1 MSHAAELFVWS
12 EPSER
17 ALRDELCSHLG
28 PLVEAGL
35 VRSFPSDLPDLPES
49 SPTTHVASADVIVV
63 LVSAEALVDGSSVR
77 AVISE
82 ALELE
87 KQRRTVL
94 IPIRAR
100 SCNLEGSALA
110 ERVVYPRDST
120 ALDADKLHA
129 YAFREAVAG
138 VLTGITLCH
147 VTVGDLL
154 LASERE
160 TAAGVAFR
168 HARSIAEKLVAEFPE
183 DLDHLAL
190 LALVRDRLG
199 EALLAMG
206 DGPGALEVF
215 QSAKEVHERL
225 VPRVVDRLSRRHLL
239 ARCLESIG
247 DVLRAMG
254 EKPLALEAFRECLTL
269 REALVVE
276 TNDVG
281 LKREVAATHV
291 RLGHVLRAM
300 GDNAGSLAAFRAG
313 MALTDKLASELSLGS
328 TALVTEAEAAS
339 YQAEQALFCFRAA
352 SVLADGG
359 KRDRD
364 ESRELLLRALA
375 IYNDLDRRNVLPEAH
390 KIWPPAVEAML
401 DSLDTSRYV
410 P

>member
-12 EPSER
+12 EPSDS

-35 VRSFPSDLPDLPES
+35 VRPFPSDSIDALPG
-49 SPTTHVASADVIVV
+49 TRTASADVIVV
-63 LVSAEALVDGSSVR
+63 LVSNEALVEGSSVN
-77 AVISE
+77 AVIVE

-87 KQRRTVL
+87 RQRKTVL

-100 SCNLEGSALA
+100 SCALEGSLLA
-110 ERVVYPRDST
+110 ERVIYPRDST
-120 ALDADKLHA
+120 ALDSNSLRD

-154 LASERE
+154 LESERE
-160 TAAGVAFR
+160 TAAGRSFR
-168 HARSIAEKLVAEFPE
+168 HAKSIAEKLTAEFPD

-190 LALVRDRLG
+190 LALVRDRVG

-206 DGPGALEVF
+206 DGPGALAAF
-215 QSAKEVHERL
+215 QSAKEVHEGL
-225 VPRVVDRLSRRHLL
+225 VDRVVDRLSRRRLL

-254 EKPLALEAFRECLTL
+254 DKPVALETFQACLALRKELA
-269 REALVVE
+269 AE

-291 RLGHVLRAM
+291 RLGHVQRAL
-300 GDNAGSLAAFRAG
+300 GDNAGALAAFREG
-313 MALTDKLASELSLGS
+313 MVLADALANEHAAGS
-328 TALVTEAEAAS
+328 TALVTEATAAS
-339 YQAEQALFCFRAA
+339 FQAESALFCFRTA

-359 KRDRD
+359 AKDRK
-364 ESRELLLRALA
+364 EARELLLRALA
-375 IYNDLDRRNVLPEAH
+375 VYNDLERRNVLPEAH

-401 DSLDTSRYV
+401 DSLDTSLDTAWS
-410 P
+410 

>member
-12 EPSER
+12 EPSDR
-17 ALRDELCSHLG
+17 ALRDELCSHMG

-35 VRSFPSDLPDLPES
+35 VRPFPSDEASDVPAAR
-49 SPTTHVASADVIVV
+49 TASADVIVV
-63 LVSAEALVDGSSVR
+63 LVSDEALADGSSVS
-77 AVISE
+77 AVIAE
-82 ALELE
+82 GLNLE

-100 SCNLEGSALA
+100 PCNLDGSPLA
-110 ERVVYPRDST
+110 ERVIYPRDST
-120 ALDADKLHA
+120 ALDSASLRE

-154 LASERE
+154 LESERE

-168 HARSIAEKLVAEFPE
+168 QAKSIAEKLAAEFPD

-190 LALVRDRLG
+190 QALVRDRLG

-206 DGPGALEVF
+206 DGPGALAAF
-215 QSAKEVHERL
+215 QAAKEVHERL
-225 VPRVVDRLSRRHLL
+225 VPRVVDRLSRRRLL

-254 EKPLALEAFRECLTL
+254 EKPLALETFRDCLAL
-269 REALVVE
+269 RKELVAE

-291 RLGHVLRAM
+291 RLGHVLRAL
-300 GDNAGSLAAFRAG
+300 GDNPGALTAFREG
-313 MALTDKLASELSLGS
+313 MVLADTLANEHASGS

-339 YQAEQALFCFRAA
+339 FQAERALFCFRTA

-359 KRDRD
+359 KSDRD
-364 ESRELLLRALA
+364 EARELLLRALA
-375 IYNDLDRRNVLPEAH
+375 VYHDLERRNLLPEAH

-401 DSLDTSRYV
+401 DSLDTSLDTAWS
-410 P
+410 

>member
-12 EPSER
+12 EPSDR
-17 ALRDELCSHLG
+17 ALRDELCAHLG

-35 VRSFPSDLPDLPES
+35 VRPFPSEDTGELPNARMS
-49 SPTTHVASADVIVV
+49 SADVIVV
-63 LVSAEALVDGSSVR
+63 LVSDEALAEGSSVNG
-77 AVISE
+77 VIND
-82 ALELE
+82 ALNLE

-100 SCNLEGSALA
+100 SCNLEGSPLA

-120 ALDADKLHA
+120 ALDTDSLRD

-154 LASERE
+154 LESERD

-168 HARSIAEKLVAEFPE
+168 RAKSIAEKLAAEFPD
-183 DLDHLAL
+183 DLDHLTL

-206 DGPGALEVF
+206 DGSGALEVF

-225 VPRVVDRLSRRHLL
+225 VPRVVDRLSRRRLL

-254 EKPLALEAFRECLTL
+254 EKPLALETFQECLTL
-269 REALVVE
+269 RKELASE
-276 TNDVG
+276 TNDIG

-291 RLGHVLRAM
+291 RLGHVLRAL
-300 GDNAGSLAAFRAG
+300 GDNVGSLAAFREG
-313 MALTDKLASELSLGS
+313 MQLADKLANEVAVGS

-339 YQAEQALFCFRAA
+339 FQAERALFCFRAA

-359 KRDRD
+359 KSDRD
-364 ESRELLLRALA
+364 EARALLLQALA

-401 DSLDTSRYV
+401 DSLDTSLDTAWS
-410 P
+410 